1 MRVYRLK
8 MQLLYTLESSL
19 TASEGISV
27 PIPVYPFIFAV
38 PSLQVRVYRAGV
50 VNVVRS
56 GCSLT
61 ASEGISAMC
70 TYSGKDSTFPHCK

>member
-61 ASEGISAMC
+61 ASEGIS
-70 TYSGKDSTFPHCK
+70 GKKVDYTALTGFPHCK